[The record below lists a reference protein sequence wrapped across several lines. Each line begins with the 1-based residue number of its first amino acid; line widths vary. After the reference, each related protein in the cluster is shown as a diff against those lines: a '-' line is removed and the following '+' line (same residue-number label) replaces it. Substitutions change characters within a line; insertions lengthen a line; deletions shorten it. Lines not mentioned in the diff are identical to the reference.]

1 MINEKTQGNQERQ
14 NDWLERFR
22 AAFESSDLATLHALR
37 VEIYRETIEI
47 VKNGRYYA
55 GNSEVAL
62 PEPTQMMSGTI
73 LYANPG
79 EVDIPQQEQP
89 TVIDVISE
97 DSLLAGK
104 KLLDEGYNPIVLNFA
119 NRNTPGGGV
128 TRGAGAQEENIFRRS
143 NLFMSLY
150 QFHYH
155 GVQLGIPQRQ
165 EQYPMDRNTGGT
177 YSPNIT
183 VFRGLETEGYPLL
196 EQPYSLGIV
205 TVAAMNRPQL
215 KDANHIAE
223 HLVEPV
229 RQKIRTIFRIALRHG
244 HDAIVLGAW
253 GCGAF
258 KNPPQH
264 IARLFHEVM
273 DENEFINRF
282 KKVTF
287 AIIDRHKIDIRD
299 GKSGNLIPF
308 LEEFSIK

>member
-1 MINEKTQGNQERQ
+1 MIDEKTPGNKMRQ
-14 NDWLERFR
+14 NEWRECFR
-22 AAFESSDLATLHALR
+22 AAFESSDLTTLHALR

-47 VKNGRYYA
+47 VKNGRYHA
-55 GNSEVAL
+55 GDSDVVL
-62 PEPTQMMSGTI
+62 PDPCQMMSDTI
-73 LYANPG
+73 LYNNPG

-119 NRNTPGGGV
+119 NRQTPGGGV

-143 NLFMSLY
+143 NLFLSLY

-155 GVQLGIPQRQ
+155 GVELGIPQRQ
-165 EQYPMDRNTGGT
+165 EQYPMDRNTGGV

-196 EQPYSLGIV
+196 EQPYSLGIA
-205 TVAAMNRPQL
+205 TVAAMNRPML
-215 KDANHIAE
+215 KDADHIAE
-223 HLVEPV
+223 YLVEPV
-229 RQKIRTIFRIALRHG
+229 RQKIRTIFRIALKHG

-264 IARLFHEVM
+264 IALLFHEVM

-299 GKSGNLIPF
+299 GKSGNMIPF